1 MTILSH
7 SLRGRMLKIIGW
19 NQTHFDSSGGIDIER
34 LSMLLELAAYIK
46 SLVAIRP
53 INIFCVRDFLSI
65 DNC

>member
-1 MTILSH
+1 
-7 SLRGRMLKIIGW
+7 MLKIIGW

-46 SLVAIRP
+46 SLVAIRL

>member
-1 MTILSH
+1 
-7 SLRGRMLKIIGW
+7 MLKILDW
-19 NQTHFDSSGGIDIER
+19 NQTHFDSSGGIDIEH

-46 SLVAIRP
+46 SLVAIRL